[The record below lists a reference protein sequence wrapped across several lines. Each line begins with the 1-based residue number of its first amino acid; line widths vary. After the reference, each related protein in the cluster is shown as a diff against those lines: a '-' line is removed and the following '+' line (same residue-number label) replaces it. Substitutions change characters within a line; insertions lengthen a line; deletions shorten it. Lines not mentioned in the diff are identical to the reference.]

1 MCVTRS
7 DKSNE
12 MKKRLRMLAVIP
24 LLVGL
29 VLKTL
34 VTQPS
39 NTASS
44 NNTTAL
50 HKTRGVP

>member
-1 MCVTRS
+1 MRVTGS

-12 MKKRLRMLAVIP
+12 MKKRLRMLTVIL

-29 VLKTL
+29 VAKTL

-44 NNTTAL
+44 NNMTAL
-50 HKTRGVP
+50 QETCSVP